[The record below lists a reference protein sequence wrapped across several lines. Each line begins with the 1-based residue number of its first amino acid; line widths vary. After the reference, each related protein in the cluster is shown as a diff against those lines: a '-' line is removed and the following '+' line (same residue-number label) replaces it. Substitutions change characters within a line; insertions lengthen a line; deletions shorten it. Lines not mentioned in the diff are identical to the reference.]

1 MFAMDGCEAVAD
13 GMRVAAERQG
23 KGEQSTGGEWLHGAG
38 AVPESWIPCTQK
50 NDQSEM
56 YKKGTVAGGV
66 PESWLSC
73 TRKKV

>member
-38 AVPESWIPCTQK
+38 AVPESWIPCTHK
-50 NDQSEM
+50 S
-56 YKKGTVAGGV
+56 VCV
-66 PESWLSC
+66 C
-73 TRKKV
+73 VCVCVCV